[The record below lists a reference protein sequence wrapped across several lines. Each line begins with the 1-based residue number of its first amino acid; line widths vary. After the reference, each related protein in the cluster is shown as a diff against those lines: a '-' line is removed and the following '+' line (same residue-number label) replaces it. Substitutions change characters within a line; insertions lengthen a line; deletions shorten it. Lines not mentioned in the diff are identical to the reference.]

1 MRIVLPPLNFLT
13 VLPLRALLLFP
24 PSLGSAIVFPNA
36 ACLPYSIFEGRSDCT
51 LSFRPSLPLLSP
63 RPFAYCPAAAQ
74 FRYCFL
80 DARFFLLLSPRRPF
94 RLRIVLPCHPE
105 SRSSVPPRRL
115 LGVHTFPPKAG
126 CFRIRPPKAA
136 RFTYCL
142 PTRSVSLMCP
152 RRALGLFN
160 VFPKGLLVSFLSP
173 RSPLAIVS
181 PKDCSFQGC
190 SESPKAARLNHCW
203 TARWTA

>member
-36 ACLPYSIFEGRSDCT
+36 ACLPYFFFEGRSDCT
-51 LSFRPSLPLLSP
+51 LSFRPSVPLLSP

-105 SRSSVPPRRL
+105 SRSSVSPRKL
-115 LGVHTFPPKAG
+115 LGVHTFPRKAG

-160 VFPKGLLVSFLSP
+160 VFPKVSWFPSCPPEARSPLSP
-173 RSPLAIVS
+173 RRIVLS
-181 PKDCSFQGC
+181 
-190 SESPKAARLNHCW
+190 KAAQSPRRPLV
-203 TARWTA
+203 